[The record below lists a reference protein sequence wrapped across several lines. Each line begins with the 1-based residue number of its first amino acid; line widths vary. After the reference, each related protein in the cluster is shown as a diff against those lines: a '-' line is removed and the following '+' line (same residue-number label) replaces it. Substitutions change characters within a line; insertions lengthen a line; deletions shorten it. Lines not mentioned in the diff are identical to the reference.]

1 MRVNISK
8 DQLVEIKKI
17 FLYFGFCLLLS
28 GCFQSTAMVGPAIT
42 VASTQNIYQAGFSYS
57 AGKVVQNET
66 GMSTVEHLSKLIDN
80 DKAKHQNNIHKD
92 LVNLVNNNLAKAR
105 IEKDFVILVRK
116 NIEKTREKINL
127 DN

>member
-8 DQLVEIKKI
+8 DQVVEIKKI
-17 FLYFGFCLLLS
+17 FLYFVFCLLLS

-66 GMSTVEHLSKLIDN
+66 GMSTAEHLSKLIDN
-80 DKAKHQNNIHKD
+80 DKAKHQNNINND
-92 LVNLVNNNLAKAR
+92 LVNFVNTVLVEVL
-105 IEKDFVILVRK
+105 
-116 NIEKTREKINL
+116 
-127 DN
+127 